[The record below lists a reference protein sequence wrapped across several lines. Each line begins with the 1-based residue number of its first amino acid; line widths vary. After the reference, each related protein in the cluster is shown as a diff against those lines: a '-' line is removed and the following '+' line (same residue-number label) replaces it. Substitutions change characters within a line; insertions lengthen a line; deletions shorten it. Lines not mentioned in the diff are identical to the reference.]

1 MIRVRLEPA
10 MEVEEPGLVLPDPIN
25 TNVESEKHE
34 SEKRIAHAKEI
45 MEPSERMEILGKR
58 EFHVAKF
65 GTTPAT
71 SARLIW
77 RQNGSM
83 YTPGGIPYI

>member
-1 MIRVRLEPA
+1 MDK
-10 MEVEEPGLVLPDPIN
+10 PGLVLPDPIN
-25 TNVESEKHE
+25 TNDESEKHE
-34 SEKRIAHAKEI
+34 LEKRIAHAKEI
-45 MEPSERMEILGKR
+45 MEPSENMAILGKR

-65 GTTPAT
+65 GTAPAT

-83 YTPGGIPYI
+83 YTPV